1 MTVISTHAYAIVIA
15 RTVKDMEFMD
25 AIHEGIYTNMDEAYD
40 KYYEIVDSYDIE
52 SVTDTF
58 TGVASASTTV
68 VEGSLVSHITIF
80 EYPILVEEE

>member
-25 AIHEGIYTNMDEAYD
+25 ATHEGIYTDMDEAYD
-40 KYYEIVDSYDIE
+40 KYYAIVDSFDTE

-58 TGVASASTTV
+58 TGIASASTTV
-68 VEGSLVSHITIF
+68 VDGSMVSHITIF

>member
-25 AIHEGIYTNMDEAYD
+25 ATHEGIYTDMDEAYD
-40 KYYEIVDSYDIE
+40 KYYAIVDSFDTE
-52 SVTDTF
+52 SVIDTF
-58 TGVASASTTV
+58 TGIASASTTV
-68 VEGSLVSHITIF
+68 VDGSMVSHITIF